1 MGLANHGCG
10 RWHCVES
17 AHWLCLGGH
26 WCCIF
31 WCGVLESA
39 LDVLVMMS
47 PLMHEEI
54 VSCILT
60 PVKTATHVRAIVK

>member
-1 MGLANHGCG
+1 MGSADHGHEQMHHVEKG
-10 RWHCVES
+10 RRS
-17 AHWLCLGGH
+17 CLSGH

-31 WCGVLESA
+31 WCGVMESA
-39 LDVLVMMS
+39 VDVLVMMS

-60 PVKTATHVRAIVK
+60 PVKTATHVPASVK